1 MRTFWEGLF
10 GCSHKHT
17 TFPLTPQR
25 ATALRSR
32 ETYVAC
38 LDCGRELPY
47 NWQEMRIEPSALKTH
62 AGSAISRLVHLG
74 N

>member
-1 MRTFWEGLF
+1 MSTFWEGLF

-17 TFPLTPQR
+17 TFPMTPVR
-25 ATALRSR
+25 ATTMKARQ
-32 ETYVAC
+32 TYVAC

-47 NWQEMRIEPSALKTH
+47 NWEEMRIEPSALRAQTE
-62 AGSAISRLVHLG
+62 SALSRLVHLG